1 MRTFVCLV
9 LAGTLLTSCA
19 TVFNRKAYR
28 VHFSSDLD
36 SGRVAIG
43 DSVYRLPASVRVVR
57 SGKPLNVTLSGRG
70 GFTRAYTIKA
80 SPTPLAVYGNLAWT
94 YLFPVGYAVDYATR
108 RGFYY
113 GRNVY
118 LSTADTVG
126 VIRPPLAAGYHQ
138 YVTTRFPTRAGQTDV
153 VLSLPYVNNFRLHPA
168 GEPVKVNTGFW
179 GISVGVDRY
188 YQASRYVNVSLHAAS
203 DIFVPVPAPVRMEG
217 KYERMTTAYLS
228 VTDNFRV
235 GRQRFGYGANV
246 ARNGWR
252 LADTYDS
259 TGTVARHQANL
270 ALGLTLTT
278 YHQLAERF
286 FVGVIYRP
294 SLVQIHPTRA
304 VGYEHLLSLDV
315 QWKIK
320 LRKAGRGHPAG
331 QRQSLHRRR
340 VW

>member
-9 LAGTLLTSCA
+9 LAGVLLTSCA

-28 VHFSSDLD
+28 VHFSSNLD

-43 DSVYRLPASVRVVR
+43 DSIYRLPASVRVVR

-126 VIRPPLAAGYHQ
+126 VIRPPLAAGYHR
-138 YVTTRFPTRAGQTDV
+138 YFTTRFPTRAGQTDV

-168 GEPVKVNTGFW
+168 G
-179 GISVGVDRY
+179 
-188 YQASRYVNVSLHAAS
+188 
-203 DIFVPVPAPVRMEG
+203 
-217 KYERMTTAYLS
+217 
-228 VTDNFRV
+228 
-235 GRQRFGYGANV
+235 
-246 ARNGWR
+246 
-252 LADTYDS
+252 
-259 TGTVARHQANL
+259 
-270 ALGLTLTT
+270 
-278 YHQLAERF
+278 
-286 FVGVIYRP
+286 
-294 SLVQIHPTRA
+294 
-304 VGYEHLLSLDV
+304 
-315 QWKIK
+315 
-320 LRKAGRGHPAG
+320 
-331 QRQSLHRRR
+331 
-340 VW
+340 